1 MALNKS
7 DLISALVNSG
17 FSDEAAS
24 LVATGIDN
32 YVKTATVNSG
42 IPVATTGSAAAQ
54 TGTTTGPGSLS

>member
-32 YVKTATVNSG
+32 YVKTATVTVTVN
-42 IPVATTGSAAAQ
+42 TTGTASAQ
-54 TGTTTGPGSLS
+54 SGGGTGSLS